1 MCTTSCASWS
11 RASHGILAYLPCRTF
26 LPIRSQSRKS
36 SRRRKRMADFLSS
49 QPQRAPVLYNPAG
62 MKDRIRDTLLVFES
76 QMKEQRG
83 PPSLVKLFM
92 PLANKLIDG
101 VGEQE
106 VADVIGVLRDEIFPY
121 ILFGDSGDP
130 K

>member
-1 MCTTSCASWS
+1 
-11 RASHGILAYLPCRTF
+11 
-26 LPIRSQSRKS
+26 
-36 SRRRKRMADFLSS
+36 MADFLSS

-83 PPSLVKLFM
+83 SPSLVKLFM

-130 K
+130 KDTDTSG